1 MNMMLNEMD
10 WKKINTVFLDL
21 DGTLLDLHFDN
32 HFWLEYVPV
41 CYASHHG
48 MGLDKATTH
57 LMHRYSEVK
66 GRLDWYCV
74 EFWTKDLGLDI
85 KQLKEEV
92 SHKIAV
98 HSNVEAF
105 LEKMNELQK
114 RVVLVTNAHPV
125 SYALKMEVTGLEKY
139 FNNVVNAHDLNLAKE
154 HDGFWQALQSVEP
167 FDPETTLFI
176 DDNEEVLAC
185 AEKYGFTHLLSIV
198 RPDSQKDGR
207 QSSDYQM
214 LEDFADITP

>member
-1 MNMMLNEMD
+1 MNMML
-10 WKKINTVFLDL
+10 KKINWKDIDTVFSDL

-41 CYASHHG
+41 CYANHHG

-57 LMHRYSEVK
+57 LTHRFSEVK

-74 EFWTKDLGLDI
+74 EFWTKELGLDI
-85 KQLKEEV
+85 KQLKAEV

-98 HSNVEAF
+98 HSNVETF
-105 LEKMNELQK
+105 LEKMNELKK
-114 RVVLVTNAHPV
+114 RIVLVTNAHPV
-125 SYALKMEVTGLEKY
+125 SYALKMEITGLQKY
-139 FNNVVNAHDLNLAKE
+139 FDNVVNAHDLNMAKE
-154 HDGFWQALQSVEP
+154 HDGFWEALQAVEP
-167 FDPETTLFI
+167 FNPESTLFI

-185 AEKYGFTHLLSIV
+185 AGKYGFTNLLSIV
-198 RPDSQKDGR
+198 KPDSQKDGR
-207 QSSDYQM
+207 QASNFSM

>member
-1 MNMMLNEMD
+1 M
-10 WKKINTVFLDL
+10 INTLDWQNIHSIFLDL

-41 CYASHHG
+41 CYADFHG
-48 MGLDKATTH
+48 LALEDATTH
-57 LMHRYSEVK
+57 LMHRYSEVR

-74 EFWTKDLGLDI
+74 EFWTRDLGLDI
-85 KQLKEEV
+85 KQLKKEV

-105 LEKMNELQK
+105 LKKINELNK

-125 SYALKMEVTGLEKY
+125 SYALKMEVTGLQKY
-139 FNNVVNAHDLNLAKE
+139 FNNVVNAHDLKIAKE

-167 FDPETTLFI
+167 FDIESALFI

-185 AEKYGFTHLLSIV
+185 AEKYGITHLLSIV
-198 RPDSQKDGR
+198 KPDSKKQDRVSSNYPMLKDF
-207 QSSDYQM
+207 SDIMPQ
-214 LEDFADITP
+214 D

>member
-1 MNMMLNEMD
+1 MISAFD
-10 WKKINTVFLDL
+10 WKKIHSVFLDL

-41 CYASHHG
+41 CYADTHG
-48 MGLDKATTH
+48 LAIEDATTH

-92 SHKIAV
+92 SHKIAI
-98 HSNVEAF
+98 HSNVEPF
-105 LEKMNELQK
+105 LKKMNELQK

-125 SYALKMEVTGLEKY
+125 SYALKMEVTGLNQY
-139 FNNVVNAHDLNLAKE
+139 FNHVVNAHDLKIAKE
-154 HDGFWQALQSVEP
+154 HDGFWQALKSVEP
-167 FDPETTLFI
+167 FECETTLFI
-176 DDNEEVLAC
+176 DDNEEVLSC
-185 AEKYGFTHLLSIV
+185 ARKYGFMHLLSIV
-198 RPDSQKDGR
+198 KPDSQK
-207 QSSDYQM
+207 QSRESSTYPM
-214 LEDFADITP
+214 LNDFADITPP